1 MPLINYVTRVQFG
14 FGELATL
21 KEELALAGISRPL
34 VVTDKGVRGLGFL
47 DKIEAVLGKELAG
60 VYDETP
66 GNPNEAAVRVATDLF
81 KEVEADGIIAIGGG
95 SAIDL
100 AKAVAILAAHGG
112 ALKTYAVIEGGLQK
126 ITAKTWPTI
135 AIPTTSGTGSE
146 VGRGA

>member
-66 GNPNEAAVRVATDLF
+66 ATRMRRPSVSRRTCS
-81 KEVEADGIIAIGGG
+81 KR
-95 SAIDL
+95 
-100 AKAVAILAAHGG
+100 
-112 ALKTYAVIEGGLQK
+112 LK
-126 ITAKTWPTI
+126 PTELS
-135 AIPTTSGTGSE
+135 P
-146 VGRGA
+146 

>member
-47 DKIEAVLGKELAG
+47 DKIEAVFGKELAG

-66 GNPNEAAVRVATDLF
+66 GNPNEAAVLSRRTCS
-81 KEVEADGIIAIGGG
+81 KR
-95 SAIDL
+95 
-100 AKAVAILAAHGG
+100 
-112 ALKTYAVIEGGLQK
+112 LK
-126 ITAKTWPTI
+126 PTELS
-135 AIPTTSGTGSE
+135 P
-146 VGRGA
+146 